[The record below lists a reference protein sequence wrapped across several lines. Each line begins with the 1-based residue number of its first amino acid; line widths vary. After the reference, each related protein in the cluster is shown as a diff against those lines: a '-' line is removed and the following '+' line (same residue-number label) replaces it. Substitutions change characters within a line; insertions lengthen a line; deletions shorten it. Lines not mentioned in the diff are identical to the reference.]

1 MSTIDEIER
10 AVTGL
15 SPEDLTRFREWFL
28 EFDAEAWDRQFAEDV
43 ASGRLDSLAD
53 EALPETG
60 SIRVVSVPELSE
72 EIGP

>member
-28 EFDAEAWDRQFAEDV
+28 EFDADAWDRQFAEDV
-43 ASGRLDSLAD
+43 AAGRLNALAG
-53 EALPETG
+53 EALSDLAAGRTRP
-60 SIRVVSVPELSE
+60 L
-72 EIGP
+72 